1 MRDVDLFPLFAAAGG
16 VILLLLGFALGHA
29 ARGWRC
35 ICKDAERPIYVTP
48 GATLAEQPRPAQHRH
63 RDLDEPTSALTRRR
77 LDPHWRDQV
86 R

>member
-1 MRDVDLFPLFAAAGG
+1 MPDVDLFPLLAAGG
-16 VILLLLGFALGHA
+16 GVFLLLLGFALGHA

-35 ICKDAERPIYVTP
+35 ICKDSEQPIYVTP

-63 RDLDEPTSALTRRR
+63 RDLEVHTSAMTRRR
-77 LDPHWRDQV
+77 LDPRWRDQV